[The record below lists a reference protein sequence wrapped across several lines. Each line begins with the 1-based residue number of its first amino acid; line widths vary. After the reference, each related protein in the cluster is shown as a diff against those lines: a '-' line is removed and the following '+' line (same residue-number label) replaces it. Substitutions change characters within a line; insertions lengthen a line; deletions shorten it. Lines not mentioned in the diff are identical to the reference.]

1 MYNFLCFV
9 ASYAVLLQ
17 NLSFMQF
24 TLFCREICFVAIY
37 ALWRGE
43 KLGQKFCLWRKKDKY
58 QVCISLQKTWVCGSL
73 NSFERECCFLIKLI
87 LLSVLPGDGVC
98 KNTTN
103 LFPCSLGIFTKSH
116 YFLLQNLWDPHKG
129 PFRWACPGNGEHNF

>member
-43 KLGQKFCLWRKKDKY
+43 KLSQKFCLWRKKDKY
-58 QVCISLQKTWVCGSL
+58 QVCAQTEVTLFKKG
-73 NSFERECCFLIKLI
+73 
-87 LLSVLPGDGVC
+87 LP
-98 KNTTN
+98 
-103 LFPCSLGIFTKSH
+103 LFPEMHFPYRSQMG
-116 YFLLQNLWDPHKG
+116 
-129 PFRWACPGNGEHNF
+129 

>member
-1 MYNFLCFV
+1 MYNFSCFV

-43 KLGQKFCLWRKKDKY
+43 KLSQKCCLWRKKDKY
-58 QVCISLQKTWVCGSL
+58 QVWFEGPSDAELASLCI
-73 NSFERECCFLIKLI
+73 I
-87 LLSVLPGDGVC
+87 
-98 KNTTN
+98 TTSDV
-103 LFPCSLGIFTKSH
+103 PS
-116 YFLLQNLWDPHKG
+116 
-129 PFRWACPGNGEHNF
+129 

>member
-43 KLGQKFCLWRKKDKY
+43 KLSQKFCLWRKKDKY
-58 QVCISLQKTWVCGSL
+58 QVWV
-73 NSFERECCFLIKLI
+73 
-87 LLSVLPGDGVC
+87 
-98 KNTTN
+98 T
-103 LFPCSLGIFTKSH
+103 
-116 YFLLQNLWDPHKG
+116 
-129 PFRWACPGNGEHNF
+129 